1 MKYFLA
7 IFLLT
12 VMLANVSVSFVQQMK
27 GSDLY
32 ELKEC
37 STDDA
42 DEKSKVEKEKE
53 KETYHLNNNTHI
65 QFDVFSLAKLRKQI
79 VVKSNRLISER
90 HTLLPELPPEA

>member
-1 MKYFLA
+1 
-7 IFLLT
+7 
-12 VMLANVSVSFVQQMK
+12 MLANVSFSFVQQMQ

-53 KETYHLNNNTHI
+53 IYHLKNNHFFQI
-65 QFDVFSLAKLRKQI
+65 DGFSLAKLRKQI
-79 VVKSNRLISER
+79 VIKSDFLISER
-90 HTLLPELPPEA
+90 HTFLPELPPEA

>member
-1 MKYFLA
+1 MKYFLS
-7 IFLLT
+7 IFLLI
-12 VMLANVSVSFVQQMK
+12 VMLANVSVAFVQQMQQ
-27 GSDLY
+27 SDLY

-53 KETYHLNNNTHI
+53 IYHLKNNPLVQI
-65 QFDVFSLAKLRKQI
+65 DVFSLAKLRKQI

-90 HTLLPELPPEA
+90 HIFLPELPPEA